1 VRARDEAGRVLALPN
16 QTPGLIERYGL
27 SRAAVDQEVW
37 TIDAGGGKLGG
48 TAAVNRVLAELGGV
62 WPWLSRALW
71 LAPLFWLEDR
81 VYRWVAAHRHR
92 LARWGIAPECG
103 EGIDCH

>member
-27 SRAAVDQEVW
+27 SRAAVDREVW
-37 TIDAGGGKLGG
+37 TIDANGAKLGG
-48 TAAVNRVLAELGGV
+48 AAAINRMLAELGGA
-62 WPWLSRALW
+62 WPWLSRALR

-81 VYRWVAAHRHR
+81 AYRWVAAHRHR
-92 LARWGIAPECG
+92 LARWGIAPEL
-103 EGIDCH
+103 EKE